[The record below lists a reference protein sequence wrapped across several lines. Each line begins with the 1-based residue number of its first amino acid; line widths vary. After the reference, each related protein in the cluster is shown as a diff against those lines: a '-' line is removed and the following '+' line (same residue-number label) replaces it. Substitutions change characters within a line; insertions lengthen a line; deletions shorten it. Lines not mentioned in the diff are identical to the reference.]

1 MMANDTY
8 LDLIPILLLYLLT
21 FLLLLLAFEAGYRF
35 GIFRQK
41 KVQNKEEPALNSM
54 VGAALALMAFL
65 LAFEMSIAVNRF
77 DTRRLLVVDEAN
89 AIGTAF
95 LRAGYLPEPYPNEIH
110 SLLGDLVDLRVQALK
125 TSNLKGNFSQTADV
139 ISLVWEKTQ
148 KIVEENPARVEITAF
163 MDAINEVINV
173 TNARNMAVLTSRLP
187 PTIILALY
195 LVAILSIMMVGYQHS
210 YAGKRNL
217 FSIVVLILIFTVV
230 MMLIVDLDRPREG
243 LLQVSQQALLELQQE
258 IHNSM
263 P

>member
-1 MMANDTY
+1 MMANDSF

-21 FLLLLLAFEAGYRF
+21 FLLLLLGFEAGYRF
-35 GIFRQK
+35 GILRQK
-41 KVQNKEEPALNSM
+41 KESKKEEPALNSM

-95 LRAGYLPEPYPNEIH
+95 LRAGYLPEPYPNEIR
-110 SLLGDLVDLRVQALK
+110 SLLGELVDLRVEALI
-125 TSNLKGNFSQTADV
+125 TSNLKDNFSRSAEV
-139 ISLVWEKTQ
+139 ISLVWDKTQ
-148 KIVEENPARVEITAF
+148 KVVEDNPARVEITAF
-163 MDAINEVINV
+163 MDAVNEVINV

-210 YAGKRNL
+210 LAGKRNL
-217 FSIVVLILIFTVV
+217 FGIIALILIFTMV
-230 MMLIVDLDRPREG
+230 MMLIVDLDRPRAG
-243 LLQVSQQALLELQQE
+243 LLQVSQQALLDLQQQ
-258 IHNSM
+258 IHNLM

>member
-1 MMANDTY
+1 MMANDSF

-21 FLLLLLAFEAGYRF
+21 FLLLLLGFEAGYRF
-35 GIFRQK
+35 GILRQK
-41 KVQNKEEPALNSM
+41 KESKKEEPALNSM

-95 LRAGYLPEPYPNEIH
+95 LRAGYLPEPHPNEIR
-110 SLLGDLVDLRVQALK
+110 SLLGELVDLRVEALI
-125 TSNLKGNFSQTADV
+125 TSNLKDNFSRSAEV
-139 ISLVWEKTQ
+139 ISLVWDKTQ
-148 KIVEENPARVEITAF
+148 KVVEDNPARVEITAF
-163 MDAINEVINV
+163 MDAVNEVINV

-210 YAGKRNL
+210 LAGKRNL
-217 FSIVVLILIFTVV
+217 FGIIALILIFTMV
-230 MMLIVDLDRPREG
+230 MMLIVDLDRPRAG
-243 LLQVSQQALLELQQE
+243 LLQVSQQALLDLQQQ
-258 IHNSM
+258 IHNLM